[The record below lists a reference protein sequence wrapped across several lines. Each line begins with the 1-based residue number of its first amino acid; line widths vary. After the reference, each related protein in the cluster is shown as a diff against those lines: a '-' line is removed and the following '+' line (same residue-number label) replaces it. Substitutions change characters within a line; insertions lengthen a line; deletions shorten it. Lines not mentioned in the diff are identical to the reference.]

1 MIISALQTNSVAS
14 ELKNKFIY
22 QLLVSAT
29 QLLVPLLTYPYITRV
44 LGPAN
49 LGRINYV
56 DFVSQAFTIF
66 AAFGI
71 PYYAVR
77 EVSMVRD
84 DAAKRSILVTEMALL
99 NLIFS
104 IIATAGFILF
114 TYHSWQNSPIL
125 YLLAMINILLSA
137 FSFEWYIQ
145 GTEAF
150 RFSAIRTIAVRL
162 AMIAA
167 FYLLVKN
174 EADFNSYFA
183 IFTAAIFIFALLNSY
198 KIFSENHIPVK
209 GLNLKKHIKPLW
221 HFFLTSS
228 AISIYV
234 YFDTIILQH
243 LTHNDQA
250 VGYYTIVLKMVKIF
264 LLVILAVGTVLMPR
278 LSWLVSTGN
287 TSEISRQLNKLLQFI
302 LLTGIPIGAGLMV
315 LAPEIIVTI
324 AGEKF
329 LPAIPLMRILA
340 FLPLVVGL
348 SNLFCFQTL
357 VPFNLEKKF
366 LTTVIIGC
374 IISITLNFLLIP
386 KLQEAGA
393 AIANM
398 VTEVIITI
406 LSGMYACKLVRF
418 NWRATVIIQTV
429 AASLLFIPVV
439 FICRYLFSSPFIVL
453 SVSIPACT
461 LIYFTFQMV
470 IFKNSATR
478 EISHYLLSLL
488 KL

>member
-1 MIISALQTNSVAS
+1 VSS
-14 ELKNKFIY
+14 ELKNKFVY
-22 QLLVSAT
+22 QLMVSAT

-56 DFVSQAFTIF
+56 DFVSQAFIIF

-77 EVSMVRD
+77 EVAMVRN
-84 DAAKRSILVTEMALL
+84 DAAKRSILITEMALL

-104 IIATAGFILF
+104 AIATVGFILF
-114 TYHSWQNSPIL
+114 TYPNWNKNPVL
-125 YLLAMINILLSA
+125 YLLAMMNILLSA

-145 GTEAF
+145 ATEAF
-150 RFSAIRTIAVRL
+150 RFSAIRTIIVRL

-167 FYLLVKN
+167 FYLLVKS
-174 EADFNSYFA
+174 ESDFNIYFG
-183 IFTAAIFIFALLNSY
+183 IFTAAMFLLALLNSY
-198 KIFSENHIPVK
+198 RIFSENKIERK
-209 GLNLKKHIKPLW
+209 SINLKKHLKPLW

-228 AISIYV
+228 AISIYI

-243 LTHNDQA
+243 LTHNDVA

-264 LLVILAVGTVLMPR
+264 LLVILAIGTVLMPR
-278 LSWLVSTGN
+278 LSWLAGTGN
-287 TSEISRQLNKLLQFI
+287 KIEISRQLNKLLQFI
-302 LLTGIPIGAGLMV
+302 FIMGIPIGAGLML
-315 LAPEIIVTI
+315 LAPEIIETV

-357 VPFNLEKKF
+357 VPFNFEKKF

-374 IISITLNFLLIP
+374 MVSISMNFLLIP
-386 KLQEAGA
+386 YLQEMGA
-393 AIANM
+393 AISNI
-398 VTEVIITI
+398 VTEIIITV
-406 LSGMYACKLVRF
+406 LSGVYAYKLIKF
-418 NWRATVIIQTV
+418 DFKTTILIHTVISSI
-429 AASLLFIPVV
+429 LFIPVV
-439 FICRYLFSSPFIVL
+439 FTCRYLFASPLIVL
-453 SVSIPACT
+453 LVSIPLCM
-461 LIYFTFQMV
+461 LIYFICQV
-470 IFKNSATR
+470 SIFKNSTIR
-478 EISHYLLSLL
+478 EINRYFLNLI

>member
-1 MIISALQTNSVAS
+1 
-14 ELKNKFIY
+14 
-22 QLLVSAT
+22 
-29 QLLVPLLTYPYITRV
+29 
-44 LGPAN
+44 
-49 LGRINYV
+49 
-56 DFVSQAFTIF
+56 
-66 AAFGI
+66 
-71 PYYAVR
+71 
-77 EVSMVRD
+77 MVRD
-84 DAAKRSILVTEMALL
+84 DINKRSMLVTEMALL
-99 NLIFS
+99 NLVFS
-104 IIATAGFILF
+104 LVATAGFILF
-114 TYHSWQNSPIL
+114 TYSSWNNSPVL

-137 FSFEWYIQ
+137 FSFEWYVQ

-150 RFSAIRTIAVRL
+150 RFSAIRTIIVRL

-174 EADFNSYFA
+174 ETDFNNYFG
-183 IFTAAIFIFALLNSY
+183 IFTAAIFISALFNSY
-198 KIFSENHIPVK
+198 KIFTENNIR
-209 GLNLKKHIKPLW
+209 GRSLNLKKHLTPLW

-243 LTHNDQA
+243 LTHDDQA

-264 LLVILAVGTVLMPR
+264 LLVILAIGTVLMPR
-278 LSWLVSTGN
+278 LSYLASTGN
-287 TSEISRQLNKLLQFI
+287 TNEISRQLNKLLQFI
-302 LLTGIPIGAGLMV
+302 IITGVPIGAGLMI
-315 LAPEIIVTI
+315 LAPEIIETI

-374 IISITLNFLLIP
+374 VVSITINFLLIP
-386 KLQEAGA
+386 HLQEAGA
-393 AIANM
+393 AIANI
-398 VTEVIITI
+398 VTEVIITV
-406 LSGMYACKLVRF
+406 LSGMYACKLVQF
-418 NWRATVIIQTV
+418 NLRAAVIIQTI

-439 FICRYLFSSPFIVL
+439 FVCRYLFSSPFIVL
-453 SVSIPACT
+453 FISIPACM
-461 LIYFTFQMV
+461 LIYFIFQMV
-470 IFKNSATR
+470 IFKNSAIT
-478 EISHYLLSLL
+478 EIKDYLMNLV